1 MNDVRVLAE
10 RAIYRAMNLQEF
22 TVLRDE
28 NDMILNGVVRFDIRH
43 RPGTPYRITV
53 PAMSQEEAEARV
65 DEWISEM
72 RNQS

>member
-1 MNDVRVLAE
+1 MNDAKILAE

-43 RPGTPYRITV
+43 KPGTPYRITV
-53 PAMSQEEAEARV
+53 PAMSRAEAEVMV
-65 DEWISEM
+65 DEWIAEM
-72 RNQS
+72 RNAE

>member
-10 RAIYRAMNLQEF
+10 RAIYRAQNLQEF

-28 NDMILNGVVRFDIRH
+28 NDMILNGTIRYDIRH

-53 PAMSQEEAEARV
+53 PAMSQAEAEIRV
-65 DEWISEM
+65 DEWIEEM
-72 RNQS
+72 RDAG

>member
-10 RAIYRAMNLQEF
+10 RAIFRAQNLQEF

-28 NDMILNGVVRFDIRH
+28 NDMILNGTIRYDISH

-53 PAMSQEEAEARV
+53 PAMTQDEAETRV
-65 DEWISEM
+65 DEWIHEM
-72 RNQS
+72 RSAG

>member
-28 NDMILNGVVRFDIRH
+28 NDMILNGTIRYDISH

-53 PAMSQEEAEARV
+53 PAMSQAEAETHV
-65 DEWISEM
+65 DAWIREM
-72 RNQS
+72 RNAE